1 MLGEIDMKDINVLD
15 YKIEIS
21 KDDDGDY
28 IATMPDLGC
37 IADGATMDEAINELI
52 EVANDFIK
60 LAEEDGKLIPEP
72 KRYEEEINYSGKLTL
87 RMPKSLHRMVAE
99 KAQKEESSINQLI
112 MMYISMGLGNEFG
125 KNQVSI
131 NLDTSFDMF
140 QKLVSKQWEN
150 HVPMNTT
157 VQNGRSI
164 VYDVE
169 NIFGDF
175 DQTLGN
181 EIMLNSLEIGR

>member
-140 QKLVSKQWEN
+140 QKLVSKL
-150 HVPMNTT
+150 
-157 VQNGRSI
+157 
-164 VYDVE
+164 VE
-169 NIFGDF
+169 
-175 DQTLGN
+175 
-181 EIMLNSLEIGR
+181 SL